1 MTPHQKIY
9 ADICAEME
17 AEAPITIRTKQAVET
32 LAYIIVEEKHFQDI
46 VNEEGIHYET
56 TGDKGQRYIK
66 TRPEY
71 VELQRLRDKKRAYLS
86 KLGFGIGEATDEDF

>member
-1 MTPHQKIY
+1 MTHEQIF

-17 AEAPITIRTKQAVET
+17 AEAPITIRTKQAVQT
-32 LAYIIVEEKHFQDI
+32 LAYIIAEEHDLQAI
-46 VNEEGIHYET
+46 ILREGMHYET
-56 TGDKGQRYIK
+56 QGDKGQRYLK

-86 KLGFGIGEATDEDF
+86 KLGFGIGETPDEDF